1 MPYLPLIFNYKPFYI
16 QIGNDNAIDTS
27 TQWGM
32 IAKENPYVAL
42 PKPKEPYKN
51 SWKDE
56 DGDDEYNSVM
66 KYEAFTFDVKF
77 LIITKDTTAGAVTTK
92 AVTILRNQMD
102 SFFDTVK
109 QGEFKIFDS
118 YTGLGRQRVRYDGYK
133 EDDFKERNGKAR
145 VEFTVTFKVN
155 DPVTLMKMSG
165 NSIVTV

>member
-1 MPYLPLIFNYKPFYI
+1 MPYLPLISNYKPFYI
-16 QIGNDNAIDTS
+16 QIGDNNAIDTS

-42 PKPKEPYKN
+42 PNPKEPYKN

-56 DGDDEYNSVM
+56 DGDDEYNFVM

-77 LIITKDTTAGAVTTK
+77 LIISEDEVYGNTIITAAQSINTQ
-92 AVTILRNQMD
+92 LNE
-102 SFFDTVK
+102 FFDTVK

-155 DPVTLMKMSG
+155 DPVPLMKMSG
-165 NSIVTV
+165 NKIVTV